1 MRKIMNFSS
10 FFLAPSEIHCTELTL
25 LIAPILLTWS
35 SHHKCADSFSY
46 TTVLQFVGVTNKRN
60 NTEYKISKCILLAK
74 TQQMGTKL
82 KM

>member
-1 MRKIMNFSS
+1 MRRIMNFSS
-10 FFLAPSEIHCTELTL
+10 FFLAPSEMHCTELTL

-35 SHHKCADSFSY
+35 SHHTCADSFSY
-46 TTVLQFVGVTNKRN
+46 TTVTNKRN